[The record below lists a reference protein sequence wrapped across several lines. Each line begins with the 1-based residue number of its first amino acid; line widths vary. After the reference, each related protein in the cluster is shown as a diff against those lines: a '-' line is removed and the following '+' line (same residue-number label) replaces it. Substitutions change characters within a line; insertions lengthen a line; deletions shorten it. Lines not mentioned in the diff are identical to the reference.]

1 MAVYLVLSIVTLIII
16 KHFVKDIKK
25 QDIVVRCVGLLLFI
39 LFVWNRI
46 ELVVSNNNWAYI
58 IPNSFCVMSSFVLSL
73 TVMFGKRN
81 NIVLHFVVYL
91 AFLGSVLT
99 LIYPDFI
106 GQNISFFYGKTIS
119 GLLHHAIS
127 LYLVIL
133 LCLVGWFKP
142 DYKKWPSFVIGFL
155 CYITLG
161 AFLTSVFGLM
171 DSFYIFEPILS
182 GTPLTVWVLAPI
194 VGVMYVIFM
203 VSYELIKRKFNKKK
217 IIVEQLRIDEII
229 KEENS
234 ETKKD

>member
-106 GQNISFFYGKTIS
+106 GHTFAVHNGKEFIPVYVTEDM
-119 GLLHHAIS
+119 
-127 LYLVIL
+127 
-133 LCLVGWFKP
+133 VGRKLGEFAPTRNFKQH
-142 DYKKWPSFVIGFL
+142 
-155 CYITLG
+155 TE
-161 AFLTSVFGLM
+161 A
-171 DSFYIFEPILS
+171 
-182 GTPLTVWVLAPI
+182 
-194 VGVMYVIFM
+194 
-203 VSYELIKRKFNKKK
+203 KR
-217 IIVEQLRIDEII
+217 
-229 KEENS
+229 
-234 ETKKD
+234 